1 MIIPTGS
8 SDGGIIVRANK
19 SHIDKKAAANMNEK
33 MKSLACF
40 GPVTALTA
48 FGIINPTKP
57 IIPENAEVTAM
68 HSAHADSIKYLHL
81 SILIPRDFASSSSMQ
96 IMSKSF
102 AQIKSNITPDAIPGI
117 KSKTS
122 FQQALDKLPIV
133 HKTI

>member
-1 MIIPTGS
+1 MPTGS

-19 SHIDKKAAANMNEK
+19 SHIDKNAAANIKEN

-48 FGIINPTKP
+48 FGMINPTKP
-57 IIPENAEVTAM
+57 IIPENADVTAM
-68 HSAHADSIKYLHL
+68 HSAHAERITYLHL
-81 SILIPRDFASSSSMQ
+81 LIFMPRDFASSSSML

-102 AQIKSNITPDAIPGI
+102 ALIKSKVTPTAIPGI

-122 FQQALDKLPIV
+122 FQLALDKLPIV